1 MSITKK
7 QYDTWS
13 STIYDLPYPLYFYYL
28 DRDLNYEEQNGSV
41 LGNLTGL
48 VSMNYTPFL
57 NVEDLELWQ
66 IEYDANRFGNISDIR
81 PEIIYNPNVFRIRGL
96 ETHSKI
102 IKEFPTYKVE
112 GKNIGGKRN
121 WRNEGKIY
129 NYPFS
134 YFEINDGINPPLVLR
149 PELCPSIC
157 KLGVKLSLSDR
168 CSYSYFI
175 KSYKGDEHGFIE
187 GMVSGDATELP
198 TTEGQYAR
206 WVATSKNLT
215 TQNVQ
220 NFIASSKLAEKYAI
234 KKGNASMITD
244 AIGSIGGV
252 IGSAITGNVG
262 GAVLTG
268 VSGIGSIYQNRLN
281 VNQAKETGALDRQN
295 AIKSALAEGADM
307 RTAPNTLISQGSNI
321 IYGLRNN
328 DKKLRLYRFSLT
340 EEYAKKIG
348 DFFAMFGYKQNK
360 MMNIDINSRY
370 YYNYVKT
377 IGINIKTSKIPNN
390 YLNILKGIFDRGT
403 TIWHI
408 DNEGVTIGDYS
419 LDNKE
424 V

>member
-57 NVEDLELWQ
+57 NEEDLELWQ

-102 IKEFPTYKVE
+102 IKEFNTYKVS

-149 PELCPSIC
+149 PELCPTVC

-175 KSYKGDEHGFIE
+175 KNYKGDEHGFIE

-206 WVATSKNLT
+206 WIATSKNQT

-220 NFIASSKLAEKYAI
+220 NFIASSKLAEKYAV
-234 KKGNASMITD
+234 KRGNASMITD
-244 AIGSIGGV
+244 VIGSIGGV

-268 VSGIGSIYQNRLN
+268 VNGIGGVYQNRLS

-360 MMNIDINSRY
+360 MMNININSRY

-390 YLNILKGIFDRGT
+390 YLNILKGIFDKGT

-408 DNEGVTIGDYS
+408 DNEGVSIGDYS
-419 LDNKE
+419 MDNKE